1 MKQSAL
7 STGGRGFSTGDD
19 VWIASLRSQMPR
31 SYSKRHL
38 RMDCRIKSGNDERSA
53 LFTPPSGTQPK
64 CNEDVRRESGIIRT
78 EAIWLSPRTG
88 DGLVAATKPRGLTM
102 CDFSLQHAK
111 SRPAVV
117 ADKLVSHNF
126 GRGTVGFKAVDDP
139 IGEAT
144 AVCILPG
151 TELAFDK
158 PLKLRW
164 SADEAKS
171 LEGFTTAIFR
181 QRDKDKPS
189 MHHDVLE
196 MPDGQQILLT
206 HLEEGQTAT
215 VLQLPAAPRTQ
226 AEAEEQTRA
235 EFAG

>member
-1 MKQSAL
+1 
-7 STGGRGFSTGDD
+7 
-19 VWIASLRSQMPR
+19 
-31 SYSKRHL
+31 
-38 RMDCRIKSGNDERSA
+38 
-53 LFTPPSGTQPK
+53 
-64 CNEDVRRESGIIRT
+64 VRRSFRQCAAENVMTTPAANQASFAQRRF
-78 EAIWLSPRTG
+78 A
-88 DGLVAATKPRGLTM
+88 VAAPKRLACRRNQTRKGLTM
-102 CDFSLQHAK
+102 CDFSLLHAK

-126 GRGTVGFKAVDDP
+126 GRGTVGFKPVDDP
-139 IGEAT
+139 IGDAT
-144 AVCILPG
+144 AVCLLPG

-164 SADEAKS
+164 SSDEAKS
-171 LEGFTTAIFR
+171 IEAFTTAIFR

-189 MHHDVLE
+189 VHHDVLE

-215 VLQLPAAPRTQ
+215 VLQLPAAPRTEQ
-226 AEAEEQTRA
+226 EAEEQKRA